1 MRQKRFVKNYKSLQH
16 SNSPFFNAFVAIF
29 SRKALKQSSTVLCP
43 TLKGKKSCC
52 VAFIY
57 VFLDIFFQVAWF
69 WRMSRIGYTT
79 EYYCD
84 NHDNIRI
91 QSHSSVLLTL
101 WNLML
106 DIKELCLFKFHIG
119 NVCSCQIISPFLCD
133 SCPCWGRLQS
143 PEQTQPLE

>member
-1 MRQKRFVKNYKSLQH
+1 MRQKRFVKNYKSLNY
-16 SNSPFFNAFVAIF
+16 NS
-29 SRKALKQSSTVLCP
+29 ALKFLFFQCICCHFFLKSTKIEQYRSMSHP
-43 TLKGKKSCC
+43 KREKKSCC

-106 DIKELCLFKFHIG
+106 DIKELCLFQFHIG
-119 NVCSCQIISPFLCD
+119 NICMFMLKYGFCNKSFRKDETLTS
-133 SCPCWGRLQS
+133 
-143 PEQTQPLE
+143 